1 MVFRGEIVQRVWKEV
16 ESFVR
21 NFMKQDTTE
30 ARLLLYE
37 YNFPFWIEKYR
48 NENVTYTSIFQKRK
62 EKKKEKKMKDE
73 KRQMDP
79 FNWTISH
86 ERRVSNIPWT
96 R

>member
-1 MVFRGEIVQRVWKEV
+1 MVFRGEIVQRLWKEV

-48 NENVTYTSIFQKRK
+48 FFPSLFKWKCNIYKYLSREKKRK
-62 EKKKEKKMKDE
+62 KERKKDE
-73 KRQMDP
+73 
-79 FNWTISH
+79 
-86 ERRVSNIPWT
+86 RRKTTNGSIQLDN
-96 R
+96 